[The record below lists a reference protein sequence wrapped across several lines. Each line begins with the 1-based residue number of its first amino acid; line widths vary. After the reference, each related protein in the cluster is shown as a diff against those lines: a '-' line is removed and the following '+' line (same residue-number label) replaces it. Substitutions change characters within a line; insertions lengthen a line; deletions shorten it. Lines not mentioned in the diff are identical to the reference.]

1 MTFRKTIL
9 SAIVFAL
16 LLVVYRWDSARL
28 ERVAIRKESDERLF
42 TFEARDIRRVA
53 LKNEHGEFLIER
65 RGDQDWWL
73 LRPLETRADKDQVEP
88 MLENL
93 RGAKKRNVF
102 DAPAD
107 LKPFGLDTPGVRVE
121 IEAVENG
128 TPRSLAIVF
137 GSTATQTYQV
147 YARIEGE
154 PSLFT
159 LSDHS
164 MRQCIKTL
172 LNLRDKTLIATP
184 PEQVLRLEIQAPMTN
199 LLIERATPERSEWTL
214 GIKRDRAD
222 RDAIENLLRT
232 INNSKA
238 TEIYDA
244 PTSGTEY
251 FGTDPASARATIRVT
266 RTLAPTS
273 PFFPSSG
280 AKESATAQPDV
291 ETRIIRVGKASHD
304 GLGLYCQIEGEARI
318 LLART
323 TFLSD
328 IEKTPRELRDRQL
341 LVFDEEALRS
351 LHVHSSTGEVAA
363 ERRLPQNQWVFT
375 VPSEYPA
382 SQKKF
387 EQFVGSL
394 LSLRAKEFIADAD
407 ETPDEKLEDYG
418 LHIPSLEVRL
428 ALADSPTTAGFD
440 LGSTNADLGIV
451 YVRRLADGAV
461 LGLDFTRVSDIY
473 KFQRDLEDR
482 TLLGFDP
489 DRVER
494 MRIAMKTSSGPVTI
508 VFHKRSTSWRAE
520 LEGGKSRTIQPFDVT
535 TFLAD
540 LSELEFADVFE
551 PEMDDTSGGGLA
563 DPTVQ
568 IVLLD
573 KNNAE
578 LGRLD
583 VGRRRGFRQIMG
595 TVRGAYL
602 IDLTNAERFTR
613 GMSLLL
619 EKVGQAPPDEIT
631 REGMGK

>member
-1 MTFRKTIL
+1 MSFRKTIL

-16 LLVVYRWDSARL
+16 LLAVYQWDVARL

-42 TFEARDIRRVA
+42 TFEVRDIRRIT
-53 LKNEHGEFLIER
+53 LKNEHGDFQIER
-65 RGDQDWWL
+65 RADQDWWL
-73 LRPLETRADKDQVEP
+73 LRPIETRADKDQVEP

-93 RGAKKRNVF
+93 RGAKKRNPF

-107 LKPFGLDTPGVRVE
+107 IKPFGLDAPAVRVE
-121 IEAVENG
+121 VEAVENG
-128 TPRSLAIVF
+128 TPRTVAVVF
-137 GSTATQTYQV
+137 GTTAAQSYQV

-154 PSLFT
+154 PTLFT
-159 LSDHS
+159 LSDYS

-184 PEQVLRLEIQAPMTN
+184 PEQVLRLEIQGITTA
-199 LLIERATPERSEWTL
+199 LLVERTSPERSEWTL
-214 GIKRDRAD
+214 GANRDRAD
-222 RDAIENLLRT
+222 RDAVENLLRT

-244 PTSGTEY
+244 PTNGTEY
-251 FGTDPASARATIRVT
+251 FGTDPAAAQATITVT
-266 RTLAPTS
+266 RTLAPSS

-280 AKESATAQPDV
+280 AKDGGAQPDA
-291 ETRIIRVGKASHD
+291 ETRILRIGKATPD
-304 GLGLYCQIEGEARI
+304 GLGLYCQLEGDPRI

-328 IEKTPRELRDRQL
+328 IEKNPRELRDRRL

-351 LHVHSSTGEVAA
+351 LRVHSSTGEVAA
-363 ERRLPQNQWVFT
+363 ERRSPETQWVFT

-382 SQKKF
+382 SEKKF
-387 EQFVGSL
+387 AQFVTDL

-407 ETPDEKLEDYG
+407 EAPEEKLEDYG

-428 ALADSPTTAGFD
+428 AVADSPTTLGFD
-440 LGSTNADLGIV
+440 FGSTNADLGIV
-451 YVRRLADGAV
+451 YVRRLADNAI
-461 LGLDFTRVSDIY
+461 LGLDFTRVSDVY

-482 TLLGFDP
+482 TLVDFDP

-494 MRIAMKTSSGPVTI
+494 LRITMKTSGGPATI
-508 VFHKRSTSWRAE
+508 AFQKRRTSWRAE
-520 LEGGKSRTIQPFDVT
+520 FEDGKSRTIQPFDIS
-535 TFLAD
+535 TFLGDLAD
-540 LSELEFADVFE
+540 LEFADVFD
-551 PEMDDTSGGGLA
+551 PEADDATGGGLA
-563 DPTVQ
+563 DPAVRL
-568 IVLLD
+568 VLLD
-573 KNNAE
+573 KDNTE

-595 TVRGAYL
+595 TVQGAYL

-619 EKVGQAPPDEIT
+619 EKVGQAPPDEIARDGAGT
-631 REGMGK
+631 